1 MGAGT
6 IEAVGVIE
14 FGGPEA
20 LGWVSISEPSPGR
33 GELRL
38 EVRSASVNPA
48 DALLRRGALADR
60 DPGVPPPYVPG
71 MEVSGVVDAVG
82 HEAETTLQVG
92 DSAMAV
98 VVPRGAHG
106 GYSQKVVVPAA
117 SAARLPERAT
127 FAEAATLP
135 MNGLTVRRALD
146 VLGLRRGQV
155 LAVTGAAGIV
165 GGYAVQLGKAEGLTV
180 VADAAPGDVS
190 VVEQLGADHV
200 VARGPKFAVSVR
212 AAIPS
217 GVDGLI
223 DAGLVGP
230 GAIGA
235 VADGGRIIALRRSTL
250 PGGAEFRAPRGI
262 AASLV
267 SVRDYALERGKLAG
281 LGAMV
286 DDGRLSLRVAEV
298 LPAGRSAVAHRKMEA
313 GGTRGRLVLAF

>member
-71 MEVSGVVDAVG
+71 MEVSGVVDALG

-92 DSAMAV
+92 DSAIAV

-165 GGYAVQLGKAEGLTV
+165 GGYAVQLGKAEGLTI
-180 VADAAPGDVS
+180 VADAAPQDLS
-190 VVEQLGADHV
+190 LVEQLGADHV
-200 VARGPKFAVSVR
+200 VARGPKFAASVR

-217 GVDGLI
+217 GRGRSDRRRTGRPRSDRSSGRRGTDHRPPAQHTSRRRRV
-223 DAGLVGP
+223 P
-230 GAIGA
+230 GAARDRRQPG
-235 VADGGRIIALRRSTL
+235 VGTGLR
-250 PGGAEFRAPRGI
+250 P
-262 AASLV
+262 
-267 SVRDYALERGKLAG
+267 
-281 LGAMV
+281 
-286 DDGRLSLRVAEV
+286 
-298 LPAGRSAVAHRKMEA
+298 
-313 GGTRGRLVLAF
+313 